1 MEFTTT
7 SIKKLALPLGT
18 KDKTFWD
25 DTLPAFGLRLRA
37 GGSASWVVQ
46 YDVAGKTRRVTLGTP
61 AMLAVAVARTKAKDL
76 LASVRLG
83 GDPAAASMAGVPSV
97 TRRVLPRSEEHTS
110 EL

>member
-7 SIKKLALPLGT
+7 SIKKLALPLGA
-18 KDKTFWD
+18 KDKTFW

-61 AMLAVAVARTKAKDL
+61 AISIPMPVANGLPLGLQLTADHGQDARL
-76 LASVRLG
+76 LRTAVRLHRMLET
-83 GDPAAASMAGVPSV
+83 ASA
-97 TRRVLPRSEEHTS
+97 
-110 EL
+110 